1 MTKDDA
7 AVNLSLKAARCLG
20 NLSDLHCSRDW
31 KCAANRRFQLIKPNL
46 LILRPFP
53 ICGVQAMCPWEAGHP
68 GSSLPHCFLAPGRP
82 WTPPDSYGRGWR
94 GGKRPW
100 CAGYLCVHLECLLEG
115 WREGQAAKR
124 PPGPWKGPD
133 NVHAFSTPQPPLERN
148 AIFEDW
154 EQAWCHL
161 LQVWPSQSTS
171 SLFQPPLNTSR
182 QQQPWQPADL
192 REKSGQPRT
201 AGSWPS

>member
-53 ICGVQAMCPWEAGHP
+53 ICGAQALCPQEVGHP

-115 WREGQAAKR
+115 WKAE
-124 PPGPWKGPD
+124 
-133 NVHAFSTPQPPLERN
+133 ERG
-148 AIFEDW
+148 
-154 EQAWCHL
+154 
-161 LQVWPSQSTS
+161 
-171 SLFQPPLNTSR
+171 R
-182 QQQPWQPADL
+182 QQRDHLDHEKDL
-192 REKSGQPRT
+192 IMSMLSPHLSPLLKETPFLRIGNKPGATCYKCGLLNPPRPFF
-201 AGSWPS
+201 SPH